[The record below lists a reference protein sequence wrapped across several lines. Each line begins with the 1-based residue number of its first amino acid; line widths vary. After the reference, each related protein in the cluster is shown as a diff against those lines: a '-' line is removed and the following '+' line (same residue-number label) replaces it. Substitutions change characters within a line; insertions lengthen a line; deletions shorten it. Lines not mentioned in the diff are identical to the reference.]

1 MQSPRVFNRP
11 LRNSIGFGAVT
22 SLTLTFFHSVSW
34 ALVALFLGLAVLSML
49 PVALQRARTEPPRF
63 YLAMG
68 WTAMV
73 LVLALAYGATQ
84 QLYNYPQLGF
94 LLIGLVFGY
103 LISIVRPPDW
113 VAWGPFAAF
122 SLYFA
127 ALAVLGKDPADSFP
141 QNSRNYV
148 SVVLLALYASAM
160 LLSKPATVRWLHVLT
175 ALLTLLLCVWG
186 TGRAGMLCAF
196 LLTAGLALNMMF
208 KGTLGIVRMAV
219 ATVAML
225 LLAVGM
231 FIGVQLLQTQGYLD
245 RFASRGFHDAPRLSI
260 LVNYFYQIEGS
271 QLLFGKNY
279 YHDPFMDKWGF
290 NLHNTYLSAWAHLG
304 LAYLLFILYVLGL
317 AFRRAR
323 ENAAISIAVLTFSLR
338 ALTDTHIYCG
348 QYDYVIYAA
357 LFILLREGAG
367 RPVSAPLSS

>member
-1 MQSPRVFNRP
+1 
-11 LRNSIGFGAVT
+11 
-22 SLTLTFFHSVSW
+22 
-34 ALVALFLGLAVLSML
+34 
-49 PVALQRARTEPPRF
+49 
-63 YLAMG
+63 
-68 WTAMV
+68 
-73 LVLALAYGATQ
+73 
-84 QLYNYPQLGF
+84 
-94 LLIGLVFGY
+94 
-103 LISIVRPPDW
+103 
-113 VAWGPFAAF
+113 
-122 SLYFA
+122 
-127 ALAVLGKDPADSFP
+127 
-141 QNSRNYV
+141 
-148 SVVLLALYASAM
+148 
-160 LLSKPATVRWLHVLT
+160 
-175 ALLTLLLCVWG
+175 
-186 TGRAGMLCAF
+186 
-196 LLTAGLALNMMF
+196 
-208 KGTLGIVRMAV
+208 
-219 ATVAML
+219 
-225 LLAVGM
+225 M